1 MKVTIA
7 GGTGYVGRHV
17 TQALVERGY
26 TIHILSSKTAVGKRD
41 TEHIT
46 YVIADTTMPGK
57 WQDCVADSDIVINL
71 AGRSVFHLWSSSYKK
86 KMYSSRIDTTRN
98 IVDVL
103 DGNKTSVLLN
113 ASAAGYYGNSGE
125 KECIESDRPD
135 DDFLADICSAWENE
149 AFSAERKGVRVV
161 AMRFGIVLGRDG
173 GAFATMKTP
182 FLFGGGG
189 PIGNG
194 KQYFPWIHMN
204 DLVAAMLFLFDNG
217 AVHGPCNFVAP
228 ETVRQKE
235 FAKALG
241 TALKR
246 PAVIPAPAFLLRVVL
261 GEFGSS
267 LLGGQKV
274 IPQILQD
281 SGFHFSYPTLAE
293 ALKEIVHG

>member
-1 MKVTIA
+1 MKITIA
-7 GGTGYVGRHV
+7 GGTGYVGRHL
-17 TQALVERGY
+17 TQVLLERGD
-26 TIHILSSKTAVGKRD
+26 TIHILSSKTGVGRAN

-46 YVIADTTMPGK
+46 YVNADTTLPGK
-57 WQDCVADSDIVINL
+57 WQDSVADSDIVINL
-71 AGRSVFHLWSSSYKK
+71 AGRSVFHLWSASYKK

-103 DGNKTSVLLN
+103 DGNTVLLS

-125 KECIESDRPD
+125 KERIESDRAGN
-135 DDFLADICSAWENE
+135 DFLAGICSDWEKE
-149 AFSAERKGVRVV
+149 AFSAEKKGIRV
-161 AMRFGIVLGRDG
+161 ASMRFGVVLGRDG

-182 FLFGGGG
+182 FLLGGGG
-189 PIGNG
+189 PLGNG
-194 KQYFPWIHMN
+194 RQYFPWIHMD
-204 DLVAAMLFLFDNG
+204 DLVAAILFLLDNST
-217 AVHGPCNFVAP
+217 VHGPCNFVAP

-241 TALKR
+241 AALKR
-246 PAVIPAPAFLLRVVL
+246 PAVIPVPAFLLRTVL

-274 IPQILQD
+274 VPKMLQD
-281 SGFHFSYPTLAE
+281 SGFHFTYPTLVE